1 MNPITSPGTRAPATV
16 TDSSFSV
23 FLAAAVRR
31 PRIVGGV
38 APSSR
43 ELAEVLASVVPSSG
57 TPAVVELGPGTGAT
71 TSVIAR
77 RLPQGGKQ
85 LAVEIDPVMAAHLA
99 NSCPGV
105 TVLRGDAA
113 ELGPL
118 LAREG
123 QDTVGAVDAVV
134 SGLPWSLFPAQVQR
148 AVLRQVC
155 SALTPAGGFSTFAYR
170 HAARLE
176 GARRFRALLDEYFDE
191 VVVTRT
197 VWRNLPPARVFVCRR
212 PRAFAAACHG

>member
-1 MNPITSPGTRAPATV
+1 MNPITSPDAPATAPV
-16 TDSSFSV
+16 PDSSLSV
-23 FLAAAVRR
+23 FLSAALRR

-43 ELAEVLASVVPSSG
+43 ELTEVLASVVPSRG
-57 TPAVVELGPGTGAT
+57 EPTVVELGPGTGAT
-71 TSVIAR
+71 TSTIAR
-77 RLPQGGKQ
+77 RLPESGRQ

-99 NSCPGV
+99 NSYPGV
-105 TVLRGDAA
+105 TVLQGDAA
-113 ELGPL
+113 ELGAL

-123 QDTVGAVDAVV
+123 QDTADAIV
-134 SGLPWSLFPAQVQR
+134 SGLPWSLFPGHVQR

-155 SALTPAGGFSTFAYR
+155 SALTPAGAFSTFAYR

-176 GARRFRALLDEYFDE
+176 GARRFRGLLDEYFDE

-212 PRAFAAACHG
+212 PRSFASARHG